1 MIRVLLVDDE
11 RQLVKAFEKQL
22 TEDGLKI
29 IPAFSAA
36 RALEHLKKE
45 SFDVAVLDIKL
56 PDLDGV
62 DLLLQVKQMEP
73 TTEVIMLTGFA
84 SVETAIRSI
93 RLGAY
98 DYLTKPCKISE
109 LHKIILKAYENKTL
123 KEKNIV
129 LEEQLHRIGAPDEFI
144 GESKQMGKVK
154 KLISM
159 VANSQTPVLIC
170 GETGTG
176 KELAARAIH
185 EKSARAQG
193 PFFTINSST
202 LQETMLESEL
212 FGYKKGAFT
221 GAQDNKLGL
230 LEIAHKG
237 TFFIDEVGDM
247 GSSIQ
252 AKILRVLETGSFVK
266 LGDTKETRV
275 DVRFIFATNKDLSK
289 EVEAGRF
296 RKDLFFRMNA
306 FVISL
311 PPLRDKT
318 QDIPTL
324 ADYFLRKF
332 TKGWRKKYLSPE
344 ATQLLVCYKW
354 PGNVRELANV
364 MERAVLLSGD
374 RPEIIPDDFL
384 EGMLPSPVPAS
395 STEPHRSKKQFKL
408 SRLEEEHVEKVLTLA
423 KGNKS
428 EAARLLGIS
437 RKTLYKKMGKDLK
450 Q

>member
-1 MIRVLLVDDE
+1 MIRVLIVDDE
-11 RQLVKAFEKQL
+11 TELVGAFEKQL

-29 IPAFSAA
+29 VPAFSAA
-36 RALEHLKKE
+36 RALECLKEE

-56 PDLDGV
+56 PDIDGV
-62 DLLLQVKQMEP
+62 DLLVKVKQMEP
-73 TTEVIMLTGFA
+73 ATEVIMLTGYG
-84 SVETAIRSI
+84 SIETAIRSMK
-93 RLGAY
+93 LGAY

-129 LEEQLHRIGAPDEFI
+129 LEEQLHRIGVHDELI
-144 GESKQMGKVK
+144 GESRQMGKVK
-154 KLISM
+154 KLISV
-159 VANSQTPVLIC
+159 VAGSQTPVLIC

-185 EKSARAQG
+185 DKSARADN
-193 PFFTINSST
+193 PFVTINSST

-230 LEIAHKG
+230 LEITHKG

-247 GSSIQ
+247 GASIQ
-252 AKILRVLETGSFVK
+252 AKLLRVLETGSFIK
-266 LGDTKETRV
+266 LGDTKETKV
-275 DVRFIFATNKDLSK
+275 DVRFIFATNKDLGR

-296 RKDLFFRMNA
+296 RKDLFFRINA
-306 FVISL
+306 FVINL

-318 QDIPTL
+318 QDIPIL
-324 ADYFLRKF
+324 ADYFLHKF
-332 TKGWRKKYLSPE
+332 TKGRGEKHLSSD
-344 ATQLLVCYKW
+344 ALQLLVCYKW

-364 MERAVLLSGD
+364 IERAVLLSGE
-374 RPEIIPDDFL
+374 RAEIIPDDFG
-384 EGMLPSPVPAS
+384 EGMLNLAPAS
-395 STEPHRSKKQFKL
+395 NAELQKAKKVLKL
-408 SRLEEEHVEKVLTLA
+408 WRLEEEHVEKVLTSVN
-423 KGNKS
+423 GNKS

-437 RKTLYKKMGKDLK
+437 RKTLYSIIGKEMK